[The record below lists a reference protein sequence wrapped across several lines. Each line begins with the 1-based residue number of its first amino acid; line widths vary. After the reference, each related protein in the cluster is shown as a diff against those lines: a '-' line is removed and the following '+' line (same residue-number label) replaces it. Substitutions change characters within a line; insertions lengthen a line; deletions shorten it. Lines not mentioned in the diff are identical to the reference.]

1 VCGFRGCRRRII
13 FPTFRR
19 GGTVLNSFAFC
30 ACVVCTAHREEYRLL
45 RQINAERVEPVLDAV
60 FTEAQTWD
68 ALSVLG
74 VFFPSSAKSGG
85 AL

>member
-1 VCGFRGCRRRII
+1 MFCCLCRLIRAALS
-13 FPTFRR
+13 P
-19 GGTVLNSFAFC
+19 C
-30 ACVVCTAHREEYRLL
+30 REDYRLL
-45 RQINAERVEPVLDAV
+45 QEIKAERVEPVLDAV

-74 VFFPSSAKSGG
+74 VFFPLSAKSGS

>member
-1 VCGFRGCRRRII
+1 MSPCR
-13 FPTFRR
+13 
-19 GGTVLNSFAFC
+19 
-30 ACVVCTAHREEYRLL
+30 EDYRLL
-45 RQINAERVEPVLDAV
+45 QEIRAERVEPMLDAV

-74 VFFPSSAKSGG
+74 VFSPLSAKSGG